1 MKGNP
6 LPLPS
11 RACWLGWIADVKG
24 GGAWRVRREEEESGG
39 AEKFHPRERRRGGR
53 RSPCQVLALNRSS
66 FRGGSILGHSTKKE
80 VTLDFCRPPSV
91 YRD

>member
-1 MKGNP
+1 MESAEGGGERRSGEIPPQGKK
-6 LPLPS
+6 
-11 RACWLGWIADVKG
+11 KG
-24 GGAWRVRREEEESGG
+24 GGG
-39 AEKFHPRERRRGGR
+39 
-53 RSPCQVLALNRSS
+53 SPCQVLALKRSS